1 MRKETRNRFLISQAP
16 YRHNIYTILRTL
28 VGIFTDTGQHHFERW
43 GPHLIGDDEIQK
55 PNGIIPYV
63 LTGDER
69 YLDLRTFKDKVKKA
83 IWEKQ
88 NHKCAI
94 CGKEFDFELM
104 EGDHIKPWREGGRTD
119 IKNCQ
124 MLCRQCNR
132 SKGCK

>member
-1 MRKETRNRFLISQAP
+1 MHL
-16 YRHNIYTILRTL
+16 L
-28 VGIFTDTGQHHFERW
+28 VEFA
-43 GPHLIGDDEIQK
+43 

-132 SKGCK
+132 SKGSK

>member
-1 MRKETRNRFLISQAP
+1 
-16 YRHNIYTILRTL
+16 
-28 VGIFTDTGQHHFERW
+28 
-43 GPHLIGDDEIQK
+43 
-55 PNGIIPYV
+55 V

-104 EGDHIKPWREGGRTD
+104 EGDHIKPWREGGKNY
-119 IKNCQ
+119 ISNCQ
-124 MLCRQCNR
+124 MLRRTCNR
-132 SKGCK
+132 SKGSK